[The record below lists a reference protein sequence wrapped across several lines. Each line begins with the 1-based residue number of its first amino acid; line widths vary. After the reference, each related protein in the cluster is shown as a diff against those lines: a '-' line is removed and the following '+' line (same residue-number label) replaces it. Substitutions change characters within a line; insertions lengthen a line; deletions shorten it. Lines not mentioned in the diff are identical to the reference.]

1 MLEIILCPSVAWLHP
16 FVESV
21 DSMLVGEKQNC
32 PVEDRSR
39 WLKGREEAWYVRPQ
53 ADAQEMRLEK
63 DGTGMEML
71 WVSFTHLFIP
81 PSRL

>member
-1 MLEIILCPSVAWLHP
+1 MLEIILCPSVAWLHR
-16 FVESV
+16 FVASV

-53 ADAQEMRLEK
+53 ADAQMRLEK
-63 DGTGMEML
+63 DGT
-71 WVSFTHLFIP
+71 
-81 PSRL
+81 